1 MTHFDI
7 KSYRTWF
14 RRRNAYTNA
23 SEANVE
29 RPQQAE
35 EENQDMDP
43 PGEGALS
50 SMEPVEWTESQARQR
65 PLISQQ
71 IEFHIDS
78 FRNATMHEERL
89 TALANLAI
97 SGQIASALRPQYA
110 EEARSFLWCQARF
123 RNSVR
128 SFHQRSRLT
137 DPSTTP
143 NLLPSDMRT
152 DSRYEDEILQSWWS
166 QKLVLDRDPCRI
178 NQARLWSEL
187 QSKVDGHYW
196 SSNDADLD
204 QTLDSILGQP
214 WASEFPENLTHVNK
228 AISSSTF

>member
-1 MTHFDI
+1 MNFTSTAFETPPCM
-7 KSYRTWF
+7 K
-14 RRRNAYTNA
+14 
-23 SEANVE
+23 
-29 RPQQAE
+29 RP
-35 EENQDMDP
+35 
-43 PGEGALS
+43 
-50 SMEPVEWTESQARQR
+50 
-65 PLISQQ
+65 
-71 IEFHIDS
+71 
-78 FRNATMHEERL
+78 L

-152 DSRYEDEILQSWWS
+152 DSQYEDEILQSWWS